1 MVIIVKTIILFG
13 TIVLLCLFSYWNEYS
28 KIIINFNLFIMKRL
42 ENKVAVITGATSG
55 MGLETAKLFL
65 KEGAK
70 VVLTGRS
77 QEKLDALKQELHG
90 DYLLVKA
97 EASSVQD
104 SRTLIKKTVDAF
116 GNIDVLFLNAGIFRI
131 EMVEALTEE
140 IFDEVYNINVR
151 GPLFTVQAAHEY
163 FNQGTSIIFNT
174 SVTNVKGFSGMAAYA
189 SSKAALRSL
198 TRTLAAEYGPKGI
211 RVNSISP
218 GPIDTPIYGKHN
230 VPQENIDQMAS
241 SFPSLIS
248 LGRFGNSDEI
258 ANTALFLASS
268 ESSYI
273 TGAEIPVDG
282 GFAQV

>member
-1 MVIIVKTIILFG
+1 MNK
-13 TIVLLCLFSYWNEYS
+13 
-28 KIIINFNLFIMKRL
+28 L

-65 KEGAK
+65 AEGAK

-77 QEKLDALKQELHG
+77 QEKLNALKDDLSG
-90 DYLLVKA
+90 DYLLVNA
-97 EASSVQD
+97 EASSITD
-104 SRTLIKKTVDAF
+104 SKMLIEKTVDAF
-116 GNIDVLFLNAGIFRI
+116 GKIDILFLNAGIFRI
-131 EMVEALTEE
+131 ETVDQLTTE

-163 FNQGTSIIFNT
+163 FNEGASIIFNT
-174 SVTNVKGFSGMAAYA
+174 SITDIKGFPGMAAYA
-189 SSKAALRSL
+189 SSKAALRSI

-211 RVNSISP
+211 RVNAVSP

-230 VPQENIDQMAS
+230 VPQENIDQMAA
-241 SFPSLIS
+241 SFPSMVS
-248 LGRFGNSDEI
+248 LGRFGNSEEI

-268 ESSYI
+268 DSSFI